1 MLLLLWAFSMT
12 PMGIWVIKCLSHL
25 HILQLN
31 LLLKCFLLIVR
42 VSEEETTTFFV
53 SISLLAVIIRWNDI
67 VLEWGAPII
76 IGLYVTIWDLEL
88 RGFILETIVYSE
100 LLVLVASDSNV
111 LGRLIQIILLLLL
124 LLLHE
129 KHSYIILATPVSI

>member
-1 MLLLLWAFSMT
+1 M
-12 PMGIWVIKCLSHL
+12 
-25 HILQLN
+25 
-31 LLLKCFLLIVR
+31 IVR